1 MDLRETDWREA
12 IVEVAD
18 AIKKSPLTNRALA
31 LLIADTCKVTFTQ
44 ALEVLIAIPKLPKK
58 YLK

>member
-18 AIKKSPLTNRALA
+18 AIKNPTNEQSPGPVDCRHMQSYVYPGTGGINSDSE
-31 LLIADTCKVTFTQ
+31 IA
-44 ALEVLIAIPKLPKK
+44 
-58 YLK
+58 